1 MTPAASLSRERF
13 ALLFAVMLV
22 AASGNTAMQSLMP
35 AIGRELGVADLWVAV
50 AFSLSAVIWVLMA
63 PYWARRADH
72 RGRRA
77 LMRLGL
83 YGFIA
88 SSLICGLILAAGLH
102 GLIPA
107 TIVFVIFVF
116 GRAIYGGWGSASPPA
131 VQAYIAA
138 RTEGEQRTA
147 YLAALASSF
156 GLGTII
162 GPAIAP
168 LFIFEPLGLS
178 GPLIVFAAIGVAVLV
193 LVAFRLPDDT
203 PASAARGEVVDYPS
217 MGGFLVGSRERGGD
231 GARRL
236 RWRDPRIVPWHII
249 GVVGGHGNAAL
260 LGVIGFLVIDR
271 SGVPLA
277 EAQQSIAIV
286 LMAGAGATLLAQWGL
301 IPFLALSPRQLV
313 FWGLLIASAGTLL
326 TGLAGSMYGIT
337 LGFAVSSVGFGLFRP
352 GFTSGASLAVS
363 PGEQNAVAGM
373 VTSVNGV
380 AYIAA
385 PAVGVLLYGVWM
397 PLPFLG
403 VALVLMLLAVWV
415 RARVKG

>member
-1 MTPAASLSRERF
+1 MIPAASLSRERF

-88 SSLICGLILAAGLH
+88 SSLICGVILAAGLH

-147 YLAALASSF
+147 YLAALSSSF

-162 GPAIAP
+162 GPAVAP

-193 LVAFRLPDDT
+193 LVALRLPDDT
-203 PASAARGEVVDYPS
+203 PSSAARGEVVDYPS
-217 MGGFLVGSRERGGD
+217 IGGILVASRERGGD
-231 GARRL
+231 GPQRL
-236 RWRDPRIVPWHII
+236 RWRDPRVLPWHVV

-313 FWGLLIASAGTLL
+313 FWGLLIATAGTLL

-337 LGFAVSSVGFGLFRP
+337 LGFALASAGFGLFRP
-352 GFTSGASLAVS
+352 GFTSGASLAVR
-363 PGEQNAVAGM
+363 PDEQNAVAGM

-385 PAVGVLLYGVWM
+385 PAAGVLLYGLWM
-397 PLPFLG
+397 PLPF
-403 VALVLMLLAVWV
+403 VATAAGLAALALWV
-415 RARVKG
+415 RLRVKG